1 MYGVQERT
9 EAPYRNR
16 QRSVSTSLTGD
27 NDCGHFFPWPILSPR
42 LYEIRLQQGSIYSNI
57 AEALNRSFIC
67 LWDFSEIIKQDANK
81 SLAPN
86 NASKPCCFCN

>member
-27 NDCGHFFPWPILSPR
+27 NDCGHFFPWPILSPP
-42 LYEIRLQQGSIYSNI
+42 LYEIAYS
-57 AEALNRSFIC
+57 RDQSTVT
-67 LWDFSEIIKQDANK
+67 
-81 SLAPN
+81 
-86 NASKPCCFCN
+86 